1 MNMKHYLYFIAAT
14 LLIALSGTAYANP
27 SEIKEEEQLSKTIL
41 TVANFETMTSTYPL
55 VWVVNQDASTSAKK
69 YIWVKNDDGYV
80 VVSEPKNTPILKLA
94 FDLDNYNHAV
104 QKKEN

>member
-1 MNMKHYLYFIAAT
+1 MKLYLYFVAAM
-14 LLIALSGTAYANP
+14 LLVTFGGTAYADP
-27 SEIKEEEQLSKTIL
+27 PADKEETQSSKTIL

-55 VWVVNQDASTSAKK
+55 VWVVNQDALISAKK
-69 YIWVKNDDGYV
+69 YIWIKNDDGYV

>member
-1 MNMKHYLYFIAAT
+1 MKYYLYFIAAVLLVT
-14 LLIALSGTAYANP
+14 LNGTAYADPPAN
-27 SEIKEEEQLSKTIL
+27 KEETQPTRTIL

-69 YIWVKNDDGYV
+69 YIWIKNDDGYV

-94 FDLDNYNHAV
+94 FNLDNYNHAV

>member
-1 MNMKHYLYFIAAT
+1 MKHYLYFIAAT
-14 LLIALSGTAYANP
+14 LLVALSGTAYANP
-27 SEIKEEEQLSKTIL
+27 SDIKEEAQPSKTIL

-55 VWVVNQDASTSAKK
+55 VCVVNQDASTSAKK
-69 YIWVKNDDGYV
+69 YIWGKNDDGYV

-94 FDLDNYNHAV
+94 FNLDNYNHAD

>member
-1 MNMKHYLYFIAAT
+1 MDMKHYLYFIAAT
-14 LLIALSGTAYANP
+14 LLIALSGTSYANP
-27 SEIKEEEQLSKTIL
+27 SDIKEEQPPKTIL

-94 FDLDNYNHAV
+94 FNLDNYNHAV